1 VFSSSKTFLVSA
13 KVMELEM
20 EKSADE
26 TSLEHNEYVQRLIE
40 NVLIR
45 APGVKTPSKRH
56 PSMG

>member
-1 VFSSSKTFLVSA
+1 
-13 KVMELEM
+13 M